1 LFAPTANGP
10 FNAVGLL
17 KNVDAMGIVGEMLG
31 VPVVV
36 DPQIADNT
44 ALVGRFS
51 DAVLFESGPRAQ
63 IFQGTYANQLSILL
77 STWGFSAFA
86 VRYAASFAEI
96 TMAECPTYRS

>member
-44 ALVGRFS
+44 ALVGRFRMRCCS
-51 DAVLFESGPRAQ
+51 NRGRGRRYSRARTPTNYR
-63 IFQGTYANQLSILL
+63 FSFRRGDFPLL
-77 STWGFSAFA
+77 
-86 VRYAASFAEI
+86 
-96 TMAECPTYRS
+96 P